1 MHKLR
6 SRCFPSV
13 FGAEEQTGCE
23 KGMICRIGAAKR
35 QEWGKNKAKRG
46 ENPLQTVE
54 RSDGGPVDTRSEHLL
69 ERKQGEQKRTYQEKN
84 EDYRINGEIYSK
96 IQTK

>member
-23 KGMICRIGAAKR
+23 KGIICRIGAAKR
-35 QEWGKNKAKRG
+35 QEWGKNKEKRG
-46 ENPLQTVE
+46 ENPLETVE

-69 ERKQGEQKRTYQEKN
+69 ERKQGEQKRTKREKN
-84 EDYRINGEIYSK
+84 EDNRIDVEINL
-96 IQTK
+96 